1 MKYRND
7 YLNFISF
14 TKNYPQNPETLKIPY
29 CSVNQTYINSRECPY
44 CHSHHIV
51 SKGNYKSRKRYL
63 CRDCGKSYNDLTK
76 TPFSGIHNLD
86 KIQKYLDCMING
98 DSIRKAADTVE
109 ISLTTSFNWRH
120 KLLNGLNNLPSPRMR
135 NVKEILEVKLP
146 YSHKGQRTKLT
157 KTKTNSKSS
166 AIFVCDRTGKLDS
179 DSIEYKNRENNPV
192 ISRVNK
198 YTTPHTFFMDTLHIT
213 KSKLFELSPNIST
226 LTQTKYENSDLVLAI
241 TTDWNSWM
249 QRFRGVSTKY
259 LHNYLHWFDFL
270 ANVISQDDKNLELIK
285 LLLSTRQS

>member
-1 MKYRND
+1 
-7 YLNFISF
+7 
-14 TKNYPQNPETLKIPY
+14 
-29 CSVNQTYINSRECPY
+29 
-44 CHSHHIV
+44 
-51 SKGNYKSRKRYL
+51 
-63 CRDCGKSYNDLTK
+63 
-76 TPFSGIHNLD
+76 
-86 KIQKYLDCMING
+86 MING